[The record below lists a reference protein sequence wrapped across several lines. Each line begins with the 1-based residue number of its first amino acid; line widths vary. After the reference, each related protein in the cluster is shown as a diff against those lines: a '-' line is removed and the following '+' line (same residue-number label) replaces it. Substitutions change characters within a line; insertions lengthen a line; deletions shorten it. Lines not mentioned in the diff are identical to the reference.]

1 MSRAEIDRFSNDAK
15 TNSTLQ
21 QEIKSKGGEIPSL
34 IQIAKAHRYDISEN
48 DVREYIKAHGAELS
62 DEQIES
68 VVGGVAA
75 SMSIP
80 TILTRIVVVI
90 LFAK

>member
-34 IQIAKAHRYDISEN
+34 IQIAKAHGYDISES

-68 VVGGVAA
+68 VVGGAAA

-80 TILTRIVVVI
+80 TILTRIVVII